1 MNKKLTKIYNFLKTN
16 RKYNKI
22 VQAGDYSLSI
32 LPYTDT
38 FKKVYAL
45 LYNIHNTQSQLKMDT
60 AAQFYKTITG
70 NRSNLTSFKN
80 LLQVLGATEKTILNY
95 KSLFE
100 LLKAHDSWGD
110 KTAALF
116 VKAVYNIH
124 AGYSKQL
131 MFWQDAPVALA
142 ANDEL
147 YLPVDAVIYFIFEQL
162 GKPCSH
168 TFSGINNYI
177 KAHVPKSEFEVWDD
191 LWFWGFITQKGGGK
205 TRTMEFNEAKYW
217 NLLHT
222 PKDEKTLIEI
232 KVLAREFIQL
242 LKQKN

>member
-1 MNKKLTKIYNFLKTN
+1 MDKKLTKIYSFLKAS

-22 VQAGDYSLSI
+22 VQIGDYNSSM
-32 LPYTDT
+32 LPYADT
-38 FKKVYAL
+38 FDKVYAL
-45 LYNIHNTQSQLKMDT
+45 LYNIHNSQSQLKMDT
-60 AAQFYKTITG
+60 AAEFYKNIACKK
-70 NRSNLTSFKN
+70 NNLISFKN
-80 LLQVLGATEKTILNY
+80 LLKTLGATDKTPVSY

-100 LLKAHDSWGD
+100 LLKAQNSWGD

-131 MFWQDAPVALA
+131 VFWQDAPVILA

-177 KAHVPKSEFEVWDD
+177 KTNLPNSDFEVWDD

-205 TRTMEFNEAKYW
+205 NRTMEFNEAKYW

-222 PKDEKTLIEI
+222 PKDNKTIAEI
-232 KVLAREFIQL
+232 KVLSKEFIGF
-242 LKQKN
+242 LK